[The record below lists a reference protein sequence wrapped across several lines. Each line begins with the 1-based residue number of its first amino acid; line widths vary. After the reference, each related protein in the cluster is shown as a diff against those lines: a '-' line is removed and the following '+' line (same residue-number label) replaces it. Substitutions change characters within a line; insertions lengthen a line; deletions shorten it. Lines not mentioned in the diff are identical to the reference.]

1 MQTHK
6 ASIRCLSSRSYD
18 RCCVFGEP
26 AEPIQIFLDRVQWP
40 RVLSQ
45 LHITFLHP
53 RWMHV
58 RLPLFESLVEP
69 SVSGIA
75 ESQGGCFSGLFSLFL
90 IANMQE
96 KLENRSTD
104 DTLLPLVAAHI
115 LSNSWTSILA
125 SPFPI
130 FGLLGRLKNMV
141 SQAYLKSLDEGLLE
155 ETGECLPSLAEII
168 LSDPPLQDCLSDRY
182 LAWKEFLQEHSEMS
196 LCQTFAFVSLLV
208 LCPQHV
214 NLAANIFLRQAG
226 EILSPQ
232 GIKFGILA
240 LVTPWP
246 IWDRQ
251 IDLPAQDAAWSTRGA
266 VGNDILRHI
275 SIYSDPVLLR
285 RFVVFPLRP
294 STQDSSSWTNL
305 YGSFPS
311 SQCC

>member
-1 MQTHK
+1 
-6 ASIRCLSSRSYD
+6 
-18 RCCVFGEP
+18 
-26 AEPIQIFLDRVQWP
+26 
-40 RVLSQ
+40 
-45 LHITFLHP
+45 
-53 RWMHV
+53 
-58 RLPLFESLVEP
+58 
-69 SVSGIA
+69 
-75 ESQGGCFSGLFSLFL
+75 
-90 IANMQE
+90 MQE

-246 IWDRQ
+246 IWDNLHRLWQ
-251 IDLPAQDAAWSTRGA
+251 QHNPLFVQEKRNLPP
-266 VGNDILRHI
+266 VGEFPWK
-275 SIYSDPVLLR
+275 PVSLLR
-285 RFVVFPLRP
+285 IPLSDDLRMAELPLKLARHQLTSIPLVLDQLSLNIDTSLKGICRRRRP
-294 STQDSSSWTNL
+294 SSIKLSLWKHWKRTCIGGTPKTL
-305 YGSFPS
+305 
-311 SQCC
+311 